1 MRFFL
6 FKLRRI
12 STDPQIDQSLRHSV
26 KDGVAYSVT
35 SGVGESY
42 FSVFALFFKASN
54 AQIGVLASL
63 PALLGAFA
71 QLFSAWLGRH
81 GRSRRTLILFG
92 TSLQA
97 ITMLPVL
104 ILPLLFPQQAIPLL
118 IGGVI
123 LYFVSVNIASPQW
136 WSLMGDLVPEH
147 RRGRYFAMRTRLCS
161 LMAFFAF
168 IFGGVILHTFDALQ
182 LTAWGFVIL
191 FTLAMVAR
199 LVSVYHIYM
208 MYSPPE
214 HVVALES
221 PFQRNIFRRI
231 QGSAMA
237 RFSLFFAAMQFS
249 VAVASPFFIVY
260 MLRDLQLSYLQYTSI
275 MATMIL
281 SQYLTL
287 PRWGRVCDI
296 FGNRVVILFCGSLIP
311 LMPLLWIVSTNLW
324 YLIFIQIIG
333 GVIWAGFSLSSG
345 NFIYELVPT
354 KKRVTY
360 MALHNVLTG
369 IAVFVGALLG
379 GLLSENLPKAMTLGS
394 WHLQWFS
401 VFYGVFILST
411 ILRFSVAL
419 FFLPRIHETRQVK
432 PLSWQ
437 SLVRQVLR
445 LRSYRRLAVTLSR
458 MRKNLNLRSRI

>member
-12 STDPQIDQSLRHSV
+12 SADPQIDQALRHSV
-26 KDGVAYSVT
+26 KDGVAYSVMT
-35 SGVGESY
+35 GAGESY

-92 TSLQA
+92 ASLQA
-97 ITMLPVL
+97 LTMLPIL

-118 IGGVI
+118 IACVI
-123 LYFVSVNIASPQW
+123 LYFASVNLASPQW

-161 LMAFFAF
+161 LMAFIAFVSGGLVLHVFA
-168 IFGGVILHTFDALQ
+168 GLKM
-182 LTAWGFVIL
+182 TAWGFVIL
-191 FTLAMVAR
+191 FSLALVAR
-199 LVSVYHIYM
+199 LVSVYHIYK
-208 MYSPPE
+208 MYTPPG
-214 HVVALES
+214 HVAVLES
-221 PFQRNIFRRI
+221 PFKRNIFRRI
-231 QGSAMA
+231 QGSAIA

-296 FGNRVVILFCGSLIP
+296 FGNRVVLLFCGSIIP
-311 LMPLLWIVSTNLW
+311 LMPVLWLVSTNLW
-324 YLIFIQIIG
+324 YLLCIQIIG
-333 GVIWAGFSLSSG
+333 GVVWAGFALSSG
-345 NFIYELVPT
+345 NFIYELVPA
-354 KKRVTY
+354 KKRVTNL
-360 MALHNVLTG
+360 ALHNVLTG
-369 IAVFVGALLG
+369 VAVFVGALLG
-379 GLLSENLPKAMTLGS
+379 GLLSEHLPTSLTLGS

-411 ILRFSVAL
+411 LLRMSVAVY
-419 FFLPRIHETRQVK
+419 FLPRIRETRPVR

-445 LRSYRRLAVTLSR
+445 LRSHRRLAVTLSR
-458 MRKNLNLRSRI
+458 MRKNLNIRSRF